1 MHNNQGNIYFMRA
14 QFLIKVD
21 QVGHLRKIMTSQS
34 PVLKVVLF
42 HKKFLIHL
50 YSLYYY
56 TDIGIFGCYFFKFYS
71 HF

>member
-1 MHNNQGNIYFMRA
+1 MRA

-21 QVGHLRKIMTSQS
+21 RVGHLRKIMPSQS

-42 HKKFLIHL
+42 YKKFLIHL

-56 TDIGIFGCYFFKFYS
+56 TDIGIVAC
-71 HF
+71 